1 MDYTIPLFSI
11 LLPNHNPFFTFHWP
25 PPIILSFWWFHRFHL
40 NYYIWLLCW
49 LRILFAFDM
58 IYKLILKIYNQRSHH
73 LQKKTTKNIELCINK
88 VACSKTRTPTFS
100 ILMIFVHI
108 FISNPKKSKSKT
120 PKDEQKTRSQQTNKT
135 KVPPNPK
142 PQTNRFSYILIWI
155 SHIKRRL
162 DVQAKPRLTRD
173 SP

>member
-100 ILMIFVHI
+100 ILWYLFT
-108 FISNPKKSKSKT
+108 FSSATLKN
-120 PKDEQKTRSQQTNKT
+120 
-135 KVPPNPK
+135 PNPK
-142 PQTNRFSYILIWI
+142 PPRTN
-155 SHIKRRL
+155 KRRDHNKQTKQKYL
-162 DVQAKPRLTRD
+162 QTQNHKQTD
-173 SP
+173 SLIF